1 MVFQFIFYD
10 FNIKFQNYKNKTLE
24 KNQFN
29 IFSVKQ
35 KILQFFF
42 FLSCYQTML
51 LSTEGVNNHKKIN
64 WEEEEDI
71 RTKRRREQEKIKS
84 KEA

>member
-35 KILQFFF
+35 KILHFFF
-42 FLSCYQTML
+42 YHVIKQCYYQL
-51 LSTEGVNNHKKIN
+51 KG
-64 WEEEEDI
+64 
-71 RTKRRREQEKIKS
+71 
-84 KEA
+84 

>member
-35 KILQFFF
+35 KILHFF

-64 WEEEEDI
+64 
-71 RTKRRREQEKIKS
+71 
-84 KEA
+84 